1 MKNDFDPK
9 ITRALSEFGLSQNQ
23 ILLYLTSLKHGL
35 LTVLELSKLTR
46 INRQTIYDEAERMIE
61 MGIYDK
67 TRNKMRKYI
76 PVSPESLPRI
86 GQKKIEEIENVIGK
100 LSAAIPELSTIAQP
114 KNSTVTVKYYEGLD
128 KIKDAYAN
136 ELHEAK
142 GSEVLSLAGSI
153 DDLFKFFPEAYWEK
167 WNRQFVKN
175 GGRSR
180 MLVHESSAAEMTSKK
195 DASYQRETRYIP
207 IFPLKVN
214 IDIFAD
220 TILIVSFYDAT
231 AIWIDSRI
239 LSQSYRLLFASIWS
253 QAKKFS

>member
-23 ILLYLTSLKHGL
+23 TLLYLTSLKHGL
-35 LTVLELSKLTR
+35 LTVLELSKLTK

-67 TRNKMRKYI
+67 TRKKMRKYI

-86 GQKKIEEIENVIGK
+86 GQKKIEEMLNVIEK
-100 LSAAIPELSTIAQP
+100 LSVVIPDLSTIAKP
-114 KNSTVTVKYYEGLD
+114 TKSSVTVKYYEGLE

-142 GSEVLSLAGSI
+142 GTEVLSLAGSI
-153 DDLFKFFPEAYWEK
+153 DDIFKFFPEAYWEK
-167 WNRQFVKN
+167 WNRQFVKS

-180 MLVHESSAAEMTSKK
+180 MLVHESPAAVTTSKK
-195 DASYQRETRYIP
+195 DTSYRRETRYIP
-207 IFPLKVN
+207 DFPLKVN

-220 TILIVSFYDAT
+220 TVLIVSFYDAT

-239 LSQSYRLLFASIWS
+239 LSQSYRLLFASLWS
-253 QAKKFS
+253 QAKRFS